1 MESRFF
7 HLPQTAHKGHNRLL
21 QLHSDA
27 NQPPDANK
35 KMDLLALYDQI
46 PNIQVTITLKDLL
59 DAQTTLLDQAKAA
72 LEQQI
77 SDAHADNYI
86 STEKVKEMMGVST
99 TTLWRWKQRGY
110 LVPVRIGGNDR
121 YRMKDVQRIMEG
133 GSNE

>member
-1 MESRFF
+1 
-7 HLPQTAHKGHNRLL
+7 
-21 QLHSDA
+21 
-27 NQPPDANK
+27 
-35 KMDLLALYDQI
+35 MDLLALYDQI

-133 GSNE
+133 GGDE

>member
-1 MESRFF
+1 MESYFF
-7 HLPQTAHKGHNRLL
+7 RLPQTSRKNRNGNL
-21 QLHSDA
+21 QSQTDA
-27 NQPPDANK
+27 NQTPVANK

-133 GSNE
+133 GGDE